1 MCPRH
6 SRFGDL
12 PGSISQFLILNT
24 PLQPHR
30 KAFPG
35 SKSVILIRSPL
46 SAALPGSDLAF
57 PSPNAP
63 SAPISEALSGA
74 NPAFLSPRALP
85 DGLPG
90 SISAVLSPNDTIQ
103 LLRNPSRD
111 QNSVF
116 QSRRPFPA
124 SLARVAG
131 PEQERAALSAVA
143 DIGKPLPS
151 PALRLRLSLHKV
163 RLRRPLRHLPL
174 SGAGA

>member
-1 MCPRH
+1 MWPRH

-35 SKSVILIRSPL
+35 SKSVILILSPL

-63 SAPISEALSGA
+63 SAPRSEALSGA

-90 SISAVLSPNDTIQ
+90 SISAVLSQMTLSNCSATPPGIKTQ
-103 LLRNPSRD
+103 FFNP
-111 QNSVF
+111 
-116 QSRRPFPA
+116 
-124 SLARVAG
+124 AG
-131 PEQERAALSAVA
+131 PF
-143 DIGKPLPS
+143 
-151 PALRLRLSLHKV
+151 RLRLLGLQV
-163 RLRRPLRHLPL
+163 RSRRGIYRGSAPNPGAPQAL
-174 SGAGA
+174 SNFAAQSHGPGRSADADC

>member
-1 MCPRH
+1 MDMWPRH

-35 SKSVILIRSPL
+35 SKSVILILSPL

-63 SAPISEALSGA
+63 SAPRSEALSGA

-124 SLARVAG
+124 PLARVAG
-131 PEQERAALSAVA
+131 PEQERYIPGLRP
-143 DIGKPLPS
+143 KP
-151 PALRLRLSLHKV
+151 
-163 RLRRPLRHLPL
+163 RRPSSPFQLCCAKSR
-174 SGAGA
+174 AGAVR